1 MTHLR
6 DLPLHQKF
14 MRILLLS
21 AGSAL
26 LVAWLIFAVVASI
39 KLYDDTSTRL
49 STLARATAYN
59 VQAALAF
66 MDVKET
72 NALLGSLQAAP
83 SVMHAC
89 VVTNGKIFTILQL
102 HKSKD
107 FHCHHNMTGV
117 TQYFSGHVHVS
128 EPILLEGEQLGTL
141 YITAD
146 ISSVWRTLLFYLLV
160 MALLAM
166 AALTITTILGMRL
179 RRFVTTPI
187 VDLAN
192 LAEKVSLKK
201 NYSLR
206 AQPGGQDEIGH
217 LVESFN
223 EMLEQIEL
231 RDAELKRHRESLEQ
245 LVEERTHELRDASHA
260 AETANR
266 AKSQFLATMSHEI
279 RTPMNGVLGMTELLL
294 DSDLS
299 STQRRYAETAHNSGE
314 ALLTIINDILDFS
327 KIEAGKMEL
336 ESIDFSPSQI
346 TEDVVELL
354 AERAHRK
361 GLELASRIDSNVP
374 MAVKGD
380 PHRLRQILLNLVS
393 NAIKFTER
401 GAVVVS
407 IAVDTAQPTRLLFGV
422 HDTGIGMDASTL
434 QQLFKPFV
442 QADSSHARRFGGT
455 GLGLAI
461 VKQLVEL
468 MGGSIQV
475 DSIPDQGT
483 HFRFSLTLQPSETM
497 ITSGMTADLN
507 GLRVLVVDDHPTN
520 QEILK
525 HQTSMLGMH
534 CDTVGNAASAL
545 ATLRAAQN
553 NGLPYD
559 FALIDMQMPEMDG
572 IALGLAIKTDPALA
586 SVRLILLTSLLNPG
600 DLLTARTTGFS
611 HHLNKPARTHEIY
624 EAMRSCLETNPVDES
639 QSPSRRPDPAW
650 EGLRILLAE
659 DTPTNQEVAKAMLR
673 GLGCTVDIVTNGREA
688 VEAWATQEYDL
699 ILMDCQMPEMDG
711 FAATRLIRDADNNA
725 GRKRYI
731 PIVAVTASV
740 LADERA
746 ACMESGMDDVLGKPF
761 RRAEL
766 LDILRRWLPITG
778 TRPGTTVPGSRL

>member
-1 MTHLR
+1 MTRLR

-14 MRILLLS
+14 LRILLLS

-26 LVAWLIFAVVASI
+26 LVAWLAFAVAATL
-39 KLYDDTSTRL
+39 KLYEDTNTRL

-59 VQAALAF
+59 VQAAIAFKDEKEAQTILA
-66 MDVKET
+66 
-72 NALLGSLQAAP
+72 SLQADT
-83 SVMHAC
+83 SVTYAC
-89 VVTNGKIFTILQL
+89 IMTDNQIFTTVKLRQSDN
-102 HKSKD
+102 H
-107 FHCHHNMTGV
+107 HCLPESTGISHML
-117 TQYFSGHVHVS
+117 SGHVHLK
-128 EPILLEGEQLGTL
+128 EPIILDNEQLGML

-146 ISSVWRTLLFYLLV
+146 ISSVWRTLVSFLL
-160 MALLAM
+160 LM
-166 AALTITTILGMRL
+166 AALAAAALAITTLLGIRL

-187 VDLAN
+187 VSLAK
-192 LAEKVSLKK
+192 LAETVSIQK

-206 AQPGGQDEIGH
+206 AKPGGPDEIGH
-217 LVESFN
+217 LVDSFN
-223 EMLEQIEL
+223 EMLEQIEV

-245 LVEERTHELRDASHA
+245 LVEERTLELRKATHA

-299 STQRRYAETAHNSGE
+299 STQRRYAETAHSSGE

-336 ESIDFSPSQI
+336 ELIDFSPTQI

-361 GLELASRIDSNVP
+361 GLELASRIDPAVP
-374 MAVKGD
+374 FAVKGD
-380 PHRLRQILLNLVS
+380 PHRLRQILLNLVG

-401 GAVVVS
+401 GAIVVS
-407 IAVDTAQPTRLLFGV
+407 LSADPDQPTHLLFGV
-422 HDTGIGMDASTL
+422 HDTGIGMDIAA
-434 QQLFKPFV
+434 QDQLFKPFV

-461 VKQLVEL
+461 VKQLIEL
-468 MGGSIQV
+468 MGGTIEV
-475 DSIPDQGT
+475 DSLPGQGT
-483 HFRFSLTLQPSETM
+483 HFRFGLSLLPSQTTLTPS
-497 ITSGMTADLN
+497 MTTDLN

-534 CDTVGNAASAL
+534 CDTVGSAASAL
-545 ATLRAAQN
+545 AILRAAQK
-553 NGLPYD
+553 NGSPYN

-572 IALGLAIKTDPALA
+572 IALGLAIKTDPSLA
-586 SVRLILLTSLLNPG
+586 DIRLILLTSLLGPG
-600 DLLTARTTGFS
+600 DLMTARNAGFV
-611 HHLNKPARTHEIY
+611 HHMNKPARTHEIY
-624 EAMRSCLETNPVDES
+624 EALHDSLSTTPLSEA
-639 QSPSRRPDPAW
+639 QSPAKQPDPAW
-650 EGLRILLAE
+650 KGLRILLAE

-673 GLGCTVDIVTNGREA
+673 GLGCTVDIVNNGREA
-688 VEAWATQEYDL
+688 LDAWEAQDYDL

-711 FAATRLIRDADNNA
+711 FAATRAIRDADMSA
-725 GRKRYI
+725 GRKRYV

-746 ACMESGMDDVLGKPF
+746 ACMECGMDDVQAIP
-761 RRAEL
+761 AC
-766 LDILRRWLPITG
+766 
-778 TRPGTTVPGSRL
+778 